1 MSNNKQQIKIYKNK
15 FTNVLM
21 SENDY
26 QYLSDSQKSQM
37 ILIQGGNNEQ

>member
-1 MSNNKQQIKIYKNK
+1 MRIYQNKY
-15 FTNVLM
+15 TNVLM

-37 ILIQGGNNEQ
+37 ILIQGGNK